1 VRVVSL
7 LPSATDIVTALGCG
21 DQLVGVTHSCDL
33 PRHLGP
39 DAVLTETAVPQGA
52 SSAEIDRFVRDAA
65 HAGEPLYQVNEAR
78 IAELRPDLIV
88 TQALCAVCAVP
99 ETRARELAVS
109 LPEGAELL
117 SLTPSSLEDVFSD
130 IASVA
135 SALGV
140 AERGARLLA
149 ALRDRVA
156 AVVDRSARIERRPRV
171 VLLEWLD
178 PPFASGHWSPELVR
192 LAGGT
197 ELIGEEGVASRT
209 TSWAELREARPEVLF
224 VACCG
229 QPTDRAVL
237 DLAPEWRARTGA
249 ERVYATDGH
258 RYFSRPGP
266 ALVDSLEMLAHALH
280 PALHPLPAGVPA
292 ARCLGDSTL
301 RASA

>member
-1 VRVVSL
+1 VRIISL

-21 DQLVGVTHSCDL
+21 EQLVGVTHSCDL
-33 PRHLGP
+33 PEHLGP
-39 DAVLTETAVPQGA
+39 GEVLTHTAVPQGA
-52 SSAEIDRFVRDAA
+52 SSAEIDRFVREAA
-65 HAGEPLYQVNEAR
+65 RAGEPLYHVNEAR
-78 IAELRPDLIV
+78 IAELRPDVIV

-99 ETRARELAVS
+99 ETRAREVAVS
-109 LPEGAELL
+109 LPEHAEVL
-117 SLTPSSLEDVFSD
+117 SLTPSSLEDVFAD

-135 SALGV
+135 NALGV
-140 AERGARLLA
+140 EERGARLVA
-149 ALRDRVA
+149 ELRERVA
-156 AVVDRSARIERRPRV
+156 AVARRSARVQRRPGV

-197 ELIGEEGVASRT
+197 ELIGQEGVSSRT
-209 TSWAELREARPEVLF
+209 TSWAELREVQPEVLF

-229 QPTDRAVL
+229 QPTERAAL
-237 DLAPEWRARTGA
+237 DLAPELVARAGA

-266 ALVDSLEMLAHALH
+266 ELVDSLEMLAHALH

-292 ARCLGDSTL
+292 ARLIAPPTL

>member
-33 PRHLGP
+33 PQHLGP
-39 DAVLTETAVPQGA
+39 DAVLTDTAVPPGA
-52 SSAEIDRFVRDAA
+52 SSAEVDRFVRDAA

-99 ETRARELAVS
+99 ETRVRELAVS
-109 LPEGAELL
+109 LPAGAEVL
-117 SLTPSSLEDVFSD
+117 SLTPSSLGDVFSD

-209 TSWAELREARPEVLF
+209 TSWAELRAVQPEVLF

-237 DLAPEWRARTGA
+237 DLAPAWRARTGA
-249 ERVYATDGH
+249 ARVYATDGH